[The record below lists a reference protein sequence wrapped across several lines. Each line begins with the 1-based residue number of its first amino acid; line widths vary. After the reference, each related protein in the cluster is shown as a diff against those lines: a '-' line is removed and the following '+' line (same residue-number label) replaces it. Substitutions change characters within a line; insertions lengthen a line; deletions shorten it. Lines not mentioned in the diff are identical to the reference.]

1 MVEKRKYPRYACS
14 IKTKFGYHRGNPDEI
29 EKDSGFPMKG
39 RGVIADI
46 SRGGALI
53 ITGERVSVGVPAQMQ
68 FKTGK
73 TKQTPRGTIVRTGL
87 LVNNP
92 TEVARRMAGLAE
104 HGDAYVA
111 VQFDEPIELSQDDL

>member
-1 MVEKRKYPRYACS
+1 MVEKRRYPRYPCS
-14 IKTKFGYHRGNPDEI
+14 IKTKFGYHAGNPDEI
-29 EKDSGFPMKG
+29 INDAGFPMKAK
-39 RGVIADI
+39 GVIVDI

-68 FKTGK
+68 FKTK
-73 TKQTPRGTIVRTGL
+73 KAKQSVQGTIVRTGL

-92 TEVARRMAGLAE
+92 TEVARRMAGFAD

-111 VQFDEPIELSQDDL
+111 VQFMEPIELSPDVL

>member
-1 MVEKRKYPRYACS
+1 MVEKRRYPRYPCS
-14 IKTKFGYHRGNPDEI
+14 IKTKFGYHTGNPDEMQS
-29 EKDSGFPMKG
+29 DTGFPMKG
-39 RGVIADI
+39 KGIIVDI

-53 ITGERVSVGVPAQMQ
+53 ITGDRVSVGVPAIMN

-73 TKQTPRGTIVRTGL
+73 TKQAALGTIVRTGL

-92 TEVARRMAGLAE
+92 TEVARRMAGFVD

-111 VQFDEPIELSQDDL
+111 VQFKEPIELSRDDL